1 MTTYKIQPDALR
13 ISTIAARAADEKQAS
28 DVIVLDVGEILAI
41 TDLFVVASANNR
53 RQVRTISDA
62 ITDAVRKETGR
73 SPLSSEGVAEQQ
85 WILIDYGSV
94 VVHIF
99 DDETRR
105 FYEKKITTMVLASR
119 DSNGRGHG
127 TGKQAAVSK
136 RIIKMGMGFL

>member
-41 TDLFVVASANNR
+41 TDLFVVASANNK

-73 SPLSSEGVAEQQ
+73 SPLSSEGVTEQQ

-105 FYEKKITTMVLASR
+105 FYEIERLYR
-119 DSNGRGHG
+119 DAPLVNWRLDG
-127 TGKQAAVSK
+127 
-136 RIIKMGMGFL
+136 

>member
-1 MTTYKIQPDALR
+1 MTAYKIQPDALR
-13 ISTIAARAADEKQAS
+13 IATIVARAADEKQAS

-41 TDLFVVASANNR
+41 TDLFVVSSANNK

-105 FYEKKITTMVLASR
+105 FYEIERLYR
-119 DSNGRGHG
+119 DAPLVNWRLDG
-127 TGKQAAVSK
+127 
-136 RIIKMGMGFL
+136 

>member
-41 TDLFVVASANNR
+41 TDLFVVASANNK

-85 WILIDYGSV
+85 WILID
-94 VVHIF
+94 
-99 DDETRR
+99 
-105 FYEKKITTMVLASR
+105 M
-119 DSNGRGHG
+119 
-127 TGKQAAVSK
+127 AVSWCTYSMMRPVGSTK
-136 RIIKMGMGFL
+136 LSVSIVTSR

>member
-13 ISTIAARAADEKQAS
+13 ISTIVARAADEKQAS

-41 TDLFVVASANNR
+41 TDLFVVASANNK

-105 FYEKKITTMVLASR
+105 FYEIERLYR
-119 DSNGRGHG
+119 DAPLVNWRLDG
-127 TGKQAAVSK
+127 
-136 RIIKMGMGFL
+136 

>member
-1 MTTYKIQPDALR
+1 MTAFKVQPDALR
-13 ISTIAARAADEKQAS
+13 ISTIVARAADEKRAS

-41 TDLFVVASANNR
+41 TDLFVVASANNK

-62 ITDAVRKETGR
+62 ITDAVRNETGR

-105 FYEKKITTMVLASR
+105 FYEIERLYR
-119 DSNGRGHG
+119 DAPLVNWRLDG
-127 TGKQAAVSK
+127 
-136 RIIKMGMGFL
+136 

>member
-13 ISTIAARAADEKQAS
+13 ISTIAATAADEKQAS

-41 TDLFVVASANNR
+41 TDLFVVASANNK

-105 FYEKKITTMVLASR
+105 FYEIERLYR
-119 DSNGRGHG
+119 D
-127 TGKQAAVSK
+127 AALVNW
-136 RIIKMGMGFL
+136 RLDG